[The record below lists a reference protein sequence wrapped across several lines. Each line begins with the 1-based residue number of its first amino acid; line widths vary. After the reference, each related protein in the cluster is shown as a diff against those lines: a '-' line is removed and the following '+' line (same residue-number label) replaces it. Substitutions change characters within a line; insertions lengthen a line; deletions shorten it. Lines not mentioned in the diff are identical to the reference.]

1 MHKIKKVKKKCNGKK
16 VFNRSMVVYP
26 EDELIKKMREKLE
39 TDEGKNIYRSR
50 MSTVEPVHGDM
61 QKNRGFIQFALRG
74 LEKVNVEYNLLAIAH
89 NIRKIIIHA
98 KDNLKKIMGKPIN
111 AI

>member
-1 MHKIKKVKKKCNGKK
+1 
-16 VFNRSMVVYP
+16 
-26 EDELIKKMREKLE
+26 
-39 TDEGKNIYRSR
+39 
-50 MSTVEPVHGDM
+50 M
-61 QKNRGFIQFALRG
+61 QLCKRIGFIQFALRG